1 MKRFLETH
9 KDKDINMAVTMYMV
23 EAIQYFAVIP
33 KDKVKNIAVEI
44 AEVGIHGISP
54 DKKGYRVRSI
64 SNTEFSGY
72 HLLAYYYVSWAIA
85 LPEMMDKL
93 QLPFEKEYEVAK
105 GFVESGESGEG
116 N

>member
-1 MKRFLETH
+1 M
-9 KDKDINMAVTMYMV
+9 
-23 EAIQYFAVIP
+23 EALQYFSAMP

-54 DKKGYRVRSI
+54 DKKGYRVGSMPE
-64 SNTEFSGY
+64 TEFSGY

-93 QLPFEKEYEVAK
+93 QLPFGKEYEVAK
-105 GFVESGESGEG
+105 GFVEGKDS
-116 N
+116 